1 MSTLVPIDQPPMSG
15 ADVFRQAARNA
26 ARPDPNLLVSEWADK
41 YRSLTLRSSPE
52 PGPWRTSRV
61 PYLKDIM
68 DDLSPSSRVRTVIM
82 MAGAQIGKTEAGNN
96 WIGFNIHL
104 APGPM
109 MAVQP
114 TVEMAKRNSK
124 QRIAPLIEDSS
135 VLRGLVKE
143 ARSKDSG
150 NTVLAKEFPGGIL
163 VMVGANSAKGLRS
176 MSARYLFLDE
186 VDGYPGDV
194 GGEGEPCN
202 LAIVRATNFPRAK
215 IFITS
220 TPVISGRSRIESFYQ
235 ESDQR
240 QFWMPCPHCNE
251 MLVLQFAQLRWPK
264 GRPHEARYY
273 CEACARP
280 IDNHAKEYM
289 LPKGEWR
296 PQNPDADPTVH
307 GYHASSLLAP
317 VGWLS
322 WAQVAKRFDAAGK
335 DPEKLQVFTN
345 TVLGLPWAEDGE
357 VPDAERLY
365 ERREAYEIGR
375 VPPGGLLLTCGVDVQ
390 LRRIECEVV
399 AWGRNKESWSVDYR
413 VFEGETSQPAVWKQV
428 ELLLDERFPTT
439 YGGPPMQI
447 RRMAVDSGFNTTVVY
462 DWVRK
467 QPRTRVMAVKG
478 ESKVA
483 SVVGLPNLIEIGPQG
498 RRIRYGVRLWPVNSA
513 IAKEEL
519 YRWLRGS
526 VPDADRGEKWPTGY
540 CHFPAYGK
548 EYFEQI
554 CAEQLVTRTVNGR
567 RITKWEM
574 LRDRNEALDCRIYAR
589 AAAASLRLETW
600 PDQRWEQM
608 QAELMRDPKTNVGD
622 GPVRSAGGVLRT
634 TPMPQF
640 KSFHA
645 SEDFLE

>member
-1 MSTLVPIDQPPMSG
+1 MSTMPQPASG
-15 ADVFRQAARNA
+15 AEVFRQAARNA

-41 YRSLTLRSSPE
+41 YRSLTVRSSPE

-82 MAGAQIGKTEAGNN
+82 MAGAQIGKTEAREQLDRLQHPPRAGADD
-96 WIGFNIHL
+96 GGAADGGDGEAQF
-104 APGPM
+104 
-109 MAVQP
+109 
-114 TVEMAKRNSK
+114 SK
-124 QRIAPLIEDSS
+124 QRIAPLIEDST

-202 LAIVRATNFPRAK
+202 LAIVRTTNFPRAK

-220 TPVISGRSRIESFYQ
+220 TPVISGRSRIESFYE
-235 ESDQR
+235 ESDKR
-240 QFWMPCPHCNE
+240 QFWLPCPHCNQY
-251 MLVLQFAQLRWPK
+251 LTLSFAQLRWPK
-264 GRPHEARYY
+264 GRPKDAKYI
-273 CEACARP
+273 CEACARI
-280 IDNHAKEYM
+280 IDNHHKEWM
-289 LPKGEWR
+289 LPRGEWR
-296 PQNPDADPTVH
+296 PQNPDADPTIH

-322 WAQVAKRFDAAGK
+322 WVQIAQRYEAAGK

-345 TVLGLPWAEDGE
+345 TVLGLPWAEEGE
-357 VPDAERLY
+357 VPDADRLY
-365 ERREAYEIGR
+365 ERREAYPIGR
-375 VPPGGLLLTCGVDVQ
+375 VPKGGLLLTCGVDVQ
-390 LRRIECEVV
+390 LRRIECEIV

-413 VFEGETSQPAVWKQV
+413 VFEGETNQPAVWTEV
-428 ELLLDERFPTT
+428 AALLDESFKTN

-447 RRMAVDSGFNTTVVY
+447 RRMAVDSGFNTTTVY

-467 QPRTRVMAVKG
+467 QPRTRVMCVKG
-478 ESKVA
+478 ETKA
-483 SVVGLPNLIEIGPQG
+483 SNVVGLPSLVETGPQG
-498 RRIRYGVRLWPVNSA
+498 KRIRYGVRLWPVNTS

-526 VPDADRGEKWPTGY
+526 IPDAARSEAWPTGY

-548 EYFEQI
+548 EYFEQLCSEHLI
-554 CAEQLVTRTVNGR
+554 TKTVNGR
-567 RITKWEM
+567 RVTKWE
-574 LRDRNEALDCRIYAR
+574 LIRDRNEALDCRIYAR
-589 AAAASLRLETW
+589 AAAASLRIESW
-600 PDQRWEQM
+600 ADQRWEQIET
-608 QAELMRDPKTNVGD
+608 ELMRDPRTNVTDAPGRSVSKT
-622 GPVRSAGGVLRT
+622 PV
-634 TPMPQF
+634 PKF
-640 KSFHA
+640 KPFHA
-645 SEDFLE
+645 REDFLE

>member
-1 MSTLVPIDQPPMSG
+1 MSAMPHPLSG

-52 PGPWRTSRV
+52 PGPWRTRRV
-61 PYLKDIM
+61 PYLKAIM
-68 DDLSPSSRVRTVIM
+68 DDLSPSSRVRTVVF
-82 MAGAQIGKTEAGNN
+82 MAGAQIGKTECGNN

-109 MAVQP
+109 MCVMP
-114 TVEMAKRNSK
+114 TVDMAKRNSK

-135 VLRGLVKE
+135 VLRNLVKE

-150 NTVLAKEFPGGIL
+150 NTVLAKEFPNGIL

-194 GGEGEPCN
+194 DGEGEPCN
-202 LAIVRATNFPRAK
+202 LAIVRTTNFPRAK
-215 IFITS
+215 VLVTS
-220 TPVISGRSRIESFYQ
+220 TPVISGRSRIERFYQ

-240 QFWMPCPHCNE
+240 QYFMPCPHCDE
-251 MLVLQFAQLRWPK
+251 FQVLNIAQLRWPK
-264 GRPHEARYY
+264 GRPHQAQYF

-280 IDNHAKEYM
+280 IENHHKEWM
-289 LPKGEWR
+289 LPRGEWR

-307 GYHASSLLAP
+307 GYHASSLLSP

-322 WAQVAKRFDAAGK
+322 WGRVAAQKEAAGN

-345 TVLGLPWAEDGE
+345 TVLGLPWAEEGE

-365 ERREAYEIGR
+365 ERREAYQIGR
-375 VPPGGLLLTCGVDVQ
+375 VPKGALLLTCGVDVQ
-390 LRRIECEVV
+390 LRRIECEIVG
-399 AWGRNKESWSVDYR
+399 WGRNKESWSVDYR
-413 VFEGETSQPAVWKQV
+413 VFEGETNQPKVWAEV
-428 ELLLDERFPTT
+428 AALLDEDFRTD

-447 RRMAVDSGFNTTVVY
+447 RRMAVDSGFNTTTVY

-467 QPRTRVMAVKG
+467 QPRTKVMAVKG

-483 SVVGLPNLIEIGPQG
+483 GVVGLPNLVEIGPQG
-498 RRIRYGVRLWPVNSA
+498 KRIRYGVRLWPVNTS

-519 YRWLRGS
+519 YRWLRGGI
-526 VPDADRGEKWPTGY
+526 PDAARGEQWPTGY
-540 CHFPAYGK
+540 CHFPSYGK

-554 CAEQLVTRTVNGR
+554 CAEQLITRTVAGR
-567 RITKWEM
+567 RITKWEL

-589 AAAASLRLETW
+589 AAAASLRFESW

-608 QAELMRDPKTNVGD
+608 QSELMRDPRNTVAN
-622 GPVRSAGGVLRT
+622 GPGRSSGGMRT
-634 TPMPQF
+634 PVPQF
-640 KSFHA
+640 KPFHA
-645 SEDFLE
+645 REDRE

>member
-1 MSTLVPIDQPPMSG
+1 MSTVAQPLSG
-15 ADVFRQAARNA
+15 HEVYRQAARNA
-26 ARPDPNLLVSEWADK
+26 ARPDPNLKVSEWADK

-61 PYLKDIM
+61 PYLREIM
-68 DDLSPSSRVRTVIM
+68 DTLSPSSRVRTVVM

-96 WIGFNIHL
+96 WIGYNIHL

-124 QRIAPLIEDSS
+124 QRIAPLIEDST

-143 ARSKDSG
+143 ARSRDSG

-163 VMVGANSAKGLRS
+163 VMVGANSSKGLRS

-202 LAIVRATNFPRAK
+202 LAMVRTTNFPRAK

-220 TPVISGRSRIESFYQ
+220 TPVISGRSRIERFYQ

-251 MLVLQFAQLRWPK
+251 MLVLQIAQLRWPK
-264 GRPHEARYY
+264 GRPHLAQYF

-280 IDNHAKEYM
+280 IENHAKEFM
-289 LPKGEWR
+289 LPRGEWR
-296 PQNPDADPTVH
+296 PQVPDADPSIR
-307 GYHASSLLAP
+307 GYHASSLLSP
-317 VGWLS
+317 EGWLS
-322 WAQVAKRFDAAGK
+322 WARVAAQKEAAGN

-357 VPDAERLY
+357 VPDADRLY
-365 ERREAYEIGR
+365 ERREAYPIGR

-390 LRRIECEVV
+390 IRRIECEIV
-399 AWGRNKESWSVDYR
+399 AWGRNKESWSIDYR
-413 VFEGETSQPAVWKQV
+413 VFEGETSQPAVWAQV
-428 ELLLDERFPTT
+428 AALLDENFKTE
-439 YGGPPMQI
+439 YGGPPLQI

-478 ESKVA
+478 ESKV
-483 SVVGLPNLIEIGPQG
+483 SNVVGLPALIETGPQG
-498 RRIRYGVRLWPVNSA
+498 KRIRYGVRLWPVNTS

-519 YRWLRGS
+519 YRWLRGA
-526 VPDADRGEKWPTGY
+526 VPDAARGEVWPTGF
-540 CHFPAYGK
+540 CHFPAYSK
-548 EYFEQI
+548 EYFEQL
-554 CAEQLVTRTVNGR
+554 CAEQLITKTVNGR
-567 RITKWEM
+567 RTTKWE
-574 LRDRNEALDCRIYAR
+574 LIRDRNEALDCRVYAR
-589 AAAASLRLETW
+589 AAAASLRIETW
-600 PDQRWEQM
+600 ADQRWEQIH
-608 QAELMRDPKTNVGD
+608 AELSKDPRMSPVEPGRSTGSD
-622 GPVRSAGGVLRT
+622 GMLR

-640 KSFHA
+640 KPFRA
-645 SEDFLE
+645 REDFLE

>member
-1 MSTLVPIDQPPMSG
+1 MSTVAQPVSG
-15 ADVFRQAARNA
+15 AEVFRQAARNA
-26 ARPDPNLLVSEWADK
+26 ARPDPDLKVSEWADK

-124 QRIAPLIEDSS
+124 QRIAPLIEDST

-202 LAIVRATNFPRAK
+202 LAIVRTTNFPRAK

-220 TPVISGRSRIESFYQ
+220 TPVISGRSRIERFYE
-235 ESDQR
+235 ESDRR
-240 QFWMPCPHCNE
+240 QFWMPCPHCNQY
-251 MLVLQFAQLRWPK
+251 LTLAFAQLRWTK
-264 GRPHEARYY
+264 GRPKDARYY

-280 IDNHAKEYM
+280 IDNHQKEWM
-289 LPKGEWR
+289 LPRGEWR
-296 PQNPDADPTVH
+296 AQVPDADPTIH
-307 GYHASSLLAP
+307 GYHASSMLAP

-322 WAQVAKRFDAAGK
+322 WAQIATRYEAAGK
-335 DPEKLQVFTN
+335 DPEKLQVFQN

-357 VPDAERLY
+357 VPDADRLY
-365 ERREAYEIGR
+365 ERREAYPIGR
-375 VPPGGLLLTCGVDVQ
+375 VPAGGLLLTCGVDVQ

-413 VFEGETSQPAVWKQV
+413 VFEGETNQPKVWAEV
-428 ELLLDERFPTT
+428 AALLDEDFKTE

-447 RRMAVDSGFNTTVVY
+447 RRMAVDSGFNTTTVY

-467 QPRTRVMAVKG
+467 MPRSRVMCVKG

-498 RRIRYGVRLWPVNSA
+498 KRIRYGVRLWPVNSS

-526 VPDADRGEKWPTGY
+526 IPDKSRGEVWPTGY

-548 EYFEQI
+548 EYFEQL
-554 CAEQLVTRTVNGR
+554 CAEQLVTRTVAGR
-567 RITKWEM
+567 RTRKWEM
-574 LRDRNEALDCRIYAR
+574 IRDRNEALDCRIYAR
-589 AAAASLRLETW
+589 AAAASLRIETW
-600 PDQRWEQM
+600 ADQRWEQM
-608 QAELMRDPKTNVGD
+608 QTELMKDPRTNVSDAPGRSSS
-622 GPVRSAGGVLRT
+622 GISRTPV
-634 TPMPQF
+634 PQF
-640 KSFHA
+640 KPFHA
-645 SEDFLE
+645 REDRE